1 MKNLLHLL
9 LLFAFLGC
17 KKDNTDKT
25 PELLA
30 KSWKMTAYDCLTPLN
45 GTPLE
50 GYSTDWFMAGTCKS
64 DQIQTFRPGGTFI
77 HENAASCNF
86 EKDLMGTWTLSDNNT
101 VINVTY
107 TGGGYVDFSYTIV
120 ELTSSK
126 LVVTRTEKTLLP
138 NSVIMDLLIK
148 YEFVPK

>member
-1 MKNLLHLL
+1 MKNLLPL
-9 LLFAFLGC
+9 LLFLAFLGC
-17 KKDNTDKT
+17 KKDNVDKT

-50 GYSTDWFMAGTCKS
+50 GYSTDWFSAGTCRC
-64 DQIQTFRPGGTFI
+64 DQIQTFKLGGTFI
-77 HENAASCNF
+77 YENAPACNF
-86 EKDLMGTWTLSDNNT
+86 EKDIMGTWTLSDNNT
-101 VINVTY
+101 IINVTS
-107 TGGGYVDFSYTIV
+107 TGGGYGDFSYTIV

-126 LVVTRTEKTLLP
+126 LVVTCIEKTLLP
-138 NSVIMDLLIK
+138 NSVIMDLLVK